1 MGTSKSM
8 FTLLA
13 AVLAACATNA
23 FGEAPVTTL
32 KIESWRYD
40 DLPVWRDNIIPA
52 FEKAHPNIKVRFV
65 PTPPAEYDSAL
76 GAKLKAGS
84 AGDLITCRPFDK
96 SLQLFQKGHLA
107 PLNDLAGMANFTPL
121 ARTAW
126 STDGGGST
134 FCVPMAAVIHGFIY
148 NADAFAKL
156 KIKMPATMVE
166 FSAALDRIKADGSY
180 IPLAMGTKDGW
191 ETASM
196 G

>member
-76 GAKLKAGS
+76 GAKLTEMTPQQAAYLGVPVD
-84 AGDLITCRPFDK
+84 GPYK
-96 SLQLFQKGHLA
+96 SDHY
-107 PLNDLAGMANFTPL
+107 
-121 ARTAW
+121 R
-126 STDGGGST
+126 
-134 FCVPMAAVIHGFIY
+134 Y
-148 NADAFAKL
+148 
-156 KIKMPATMVE
+156 
-166 FSAALDRIKADGSY
+166 
-180 IPLAMGTKDGW
+180 
-191 ETASM
+191 
-196 G
+196 